1 MNNRENFRSNKTSIW
16 KNNNSLLFLIIINV
30 FIFITLRFSMAVYG
44 LSNISESL
52 FYKNM
57 FQWFAMPANFKMF
70 LSRPWTI
77 LTSFFTHLDVFL
89 MISNLFWLWS
99 YGFIFQDLT
108 GNNRTIPIY
117 IYGGFVGG
125 LAILFTYNLI
135 PQLSLTSE
143 THFYFGATTP
153 IIAIVA
159 GTTLLS
165 PTYRL
170 FPMINGGVPLWVVTL
185 VFGLLDVYYL
195 LGNLGMILPHILS
208 ALVGL
213 IFIEALKNGN
223 DLGEWMNNFF
233 NWVANMFTPK
243 ISESK
248 KQLLRQEVFYNTRGQ
263 KPFKKTTNLTQQRVD
278 EILDKI
284 NLKGYDKLT
293 EDEKDMLKRASEEE
307 L

>member
-1 MNNRENFRSNKTSIW
+1 MNNRDNTGINRTSIW

-30 FIFITLRFSMAVYG
+30 FIFISLRFSMAVYG

-52 FYKNM
+52 FYKNL
-57 FQWFAMPANFKMF
+57 FQWFAMPANLKLFI
-70 LSRPWTI
+70 SRPWTI

-117 IYGGFVGG
+117 LYGGFVGG
-125 LAILFTYNLI
+125 ITILLTYNLI
-135 PQLSLTSE
+135 PQLNLTSE
-143 THFYFGATTP
+143 SHFYFGATTP

-165 PTYRL
+165 PNYKL
-170 FPMINGGVPLWVVTL
+170 FPMINGGIPLWVVTL

-195 LGNLGMILPHILS
+195 LGNLGMILPHLLA

-213 IFIEALKNGN
+213 IFIEALKNGH
-223 DLGEWMNNFF
+223 DLGEWMNKCFY
-233 NWVANMFTPK
+233 WVANVFTPK
-243 ISESK
+243 VKEAK
-248 KQLLRQEVFYNTRGQ
+248 KQLIKQEVFYNTRGQ
-263 KPFKKTTNLTQQRVD
+263 KPFKKTTSPTQQRVD

-293 EDEKDMLKRASEEE
+293 DDEKDMLRRASEEE